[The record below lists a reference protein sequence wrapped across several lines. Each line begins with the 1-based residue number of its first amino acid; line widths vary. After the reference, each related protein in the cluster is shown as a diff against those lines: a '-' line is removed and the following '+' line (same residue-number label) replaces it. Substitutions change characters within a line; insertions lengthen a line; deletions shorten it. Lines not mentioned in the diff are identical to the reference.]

1 MKYLIDTQIL
11 IWLFGDTGKLSPT
24 TTNLIQD
31 SKNSIVVSI
40 ASFWEI
46 AIKSSLN
53 KLKLPFDLPKLV
65 EETLSNNIDLLDIE
79 MAHILAVANMP
90 FHHGDPFDRII
101 IAQAISENLDI
112 VSSDKTFDAYG
123 IKRTW

>member
-1 MKYLIDTQIL
+1 LKYLIDTQIL
-11 IWLFGDTGKLSPT
+11 IWLFGDTNRLSPT
-24 TTNLIQD
+24 VAGIIKD
-31 SKNSIVVSI
+31 SKNNIVVSI

-65 EETLSNNIDLLDIE
+65 DETLANNIDLLDID
-79 MAHILAVANMP
+79 MAHILAVANLP

-101 IAQAISENLDI
+101 IAQGISENLKI
-112 VSSDKTFDAYG
+112 ISSDKVFDVYSVNR
-123 IKRTW
+123 IW

>member
-11 IWLFGDTGKLSPT
+11 IWLFGDTNRLSPT
-24 TTNLIQD
+24 VAGIIKD
-31 SKNSIVVSI
+31 SKNNIVVSI

-65 EETLSNNIDLLDIE
+65 DETLANNIDLLDID
-79 MAHILAVANMP
+79 MAHILAVANLP

-101 IAQAISENLDI
+101 IAQGISENLKI
-112 VSSDKTFDAYG
+112 ISSDKVFDVYSVNR
-123 IKRTW
+123 IW